1 MRNFLLFV
9 VPLLFAACT
18 SSVEIKEYNSFD
30 KAVPVWS
37 EGRETEKNL
46 TLSFREVI
54 EVGCAKEAVIRLTA
68 SCDYRLRV
76 NGKFVAHG
84 PCVAAHDFYRI
95 DAYNL
100 KPYLRWGKNVVAIEV
115 AGYNCPS
122 YYLLDQPSFLQ
133 AEIEIDGEIVAA
145 TGGDFEAYALGQRV
159 ADVKKFSFQRPYTE
173 EYVLDSHYNDWATNK
188 DWKSVIQPEKLVE
201 QGEKALL
208 ARGVA
213 YPDYRIHKSELIDGK
228 NLYKFATN
236 SSGFLRVKVKV
247 TKPTKLTLRFD
258 EILGEDGRVMK
269 RRLKWQ
275 SYIIYDLQ
283 EGEYELESF
292 EPYTMQYVEVFAEGG
307 EVEIEE
313 ISMRDYC
320 NSDCHRAKFE
330 SSNEDL
336 NFIFE
341 AARETYRQNALDI
354 YMDCPSRE
362 RAGWLCDSYFTGR
375 VEFALS
381 GKSRIERNFIENFL
395 LPTEFKDIDKGMLPM
410 CYPAD
415 HRNHN
420 YIPNWAM
427 WFVLELE
434 EYLERTGDRATIDC
448 ARTRI
453 YELVE
458 FFRPYLNEDGLLEN
472 LPKWVFVEWSRAN
485 KLVQDVSYPSNMLY
499 AEMLDVVSRLYGDK
513 SLAEQAAT
521 IRKEILRQSFDGEY
535 FVDNAVRNKRGKLEL
550 SGEHTEVCQ
559 YYAFLFGL
567 ASPESH
573 PALWARLRDEV
584 VPGRVEK
591 GLYPDLHPINAFIGS
606 YLRLELL
613 SRYGLSKQILD
624 ESIATYKS
632 MADRTGTLWESLRAN
647 ASCNHGFA
655 SHLTNVMYRDVLGVY
670 EVLPCER
677 KVRLRF
683 IDSGLEWCKGSI
695 PVGEEEI
702 DVEWKFCNG
711 EFDVELSL
719 PQGFTY
725 EIVPTNSKVTIR

>member
-1 MRNFLLFV
+1 MRRVILSIIALV
-9 VPLLFAACT
+9 ATICGVAKGQSEPSA
-18 SSVEIKEYNSFD
+18 FD
-30 KAVPVWS
+30 VAKPVWS
-37 EGRETEKNL
+37 EGRENEKNVTL
-46 TLSFREVI
+46 TFCETIDVGRCGEVS
-54 EVGCAKEAVIRLTA
+54 IRLTA

-76 NGKFVAHG
+76 NGEFVAHG

-95 DAYNL
+95 DAYDI
-100 KPYLRWGKNVVAIEV
+100 KPYLRKGKNDITIEV

-133 AEIEIDGEIVAA
+133 AEIEVDGKIVAA
-145 TGGDFEAYALGQRV
+145 TGRDFVAYDYKERV
-159 ADVKKFSFQRPYTE
+159 ADVPKFSFQRPYTE
-173 EYVLDSHYNDWATNK
+173 YYVIKAGVADVKA
-188 DWKSVIQPEKLVE
+188 EKLVE
-201 QGEKALL
+201 QEPKMLL

-213 YPDYRIHKSELIDGK
+213 YPDYRIHKAQLIDGK

-236 SSGFLRVKVKV
+236 SSGFLRTKVKV
-247 TKPTKLTLRFD
+247 TKPTRLTLRFD
-258 EILGEDGRVMK
+258 EILGDDGRVMK

-307 EVEIEE
+307 VVDVKE

-330 SSNEDL
+330 SCNDDL

-381 GKSRIERNFIENFL
+381 GKSRIERNFIENYL
-395 LPTEFKDIDKGMLPM
+395 LPKEFKDIDKGMLPM

-434 EYLERTGDRATIDC
+434 EYLERTGDRATIDL

-458 FFRPYLNEDGLLEN
+458 FFKPYLNEDGLLEKF
-472 LPKWVFVEWSRAN
+472 PKWVFVEWSRAN

-513 SLAEQAAT
+513 ALAEQAAH
-521 IRKEILRQSFDGEY
+521 IRKEVLRQSFDGEY
-535 FVDNAVRNKRGKLEL
+535 FIDNAVRNEKGELVL

-559 YYAFLFGL
+559 YYALLFGV
-567 ASPESH
+567 ATPDSH

-584 VPGRVEK
+584 VPGRVK
-591 GLYPDLHPINAFIGS
+591 RGLYPDLHPINAFIGS

-613 SRYGLSKQILD
+613 SKYGLSKQILD

-655 SHLTNVMYRDVLGVY
+655 SHLTNVLYRDVLGVY

-683 IDSGLEWCKGSI
+683 IDSGLKWCKGSI
-695 PVGEEEI
+695 PVGDEKI
-702 DVEWKFCNG
+702 DVEWRNRDG
-711 EFDVELSL
+711 EFNVKISL
-719 PQGFTY
+719 PEGYSY
-725 EIVPTNSKVTIR
+725 EIIPTESRIEIR

>member
-1 MRNFLLFV
+1 M
-9 VPLLFAACT
+9 
-18 SSVEIKEYNSFD
+18 
-30 KAVPVWS
+30 
-37 EGRETEKNL
+37 
-46 TLSFREVI
+46 
-54 EVGCAKEAVIRLTA
+54 
-68 SCDYRLRV
+68 
-76 NGKFVAHG
+76 
-84 PCVAAHDFYRI
+84 
-95 DAYNL
+95 
-100 KPYLRWGKNVVAIEV
+100 
-115 AGYNCPS
+115 PS

-133 AEIEIDGEIVAA
+133 AEVEVNGKVVAA
-145 TGGDFEAYALGQRV
+145 TGKNFEAYALGQRS
-159 ADVKKFSFQRPYTE
+159 ADVPKFSFQRTSTE
-173 EYVLDSHYNDWATNK
+173 EYSLTADYLAWATK
-188 DWKSVIQPEKLVE
+188 TKWQPSVKAEKLVE
-201 QGEKALL
+201 QEQKALL

-213 YPDYRIHKSELIDGK
+213 YPDYRLHKAEFVDK

-236 SSGFLRVKVKV
+236 SSGFLCAKVKV
-247 TKPTKLTLRFD
+247 EKPTKLTLRFD
-258 EILGEDGRVMK
+258 EILGDNGRVME
-269 RRLKWQ
+269 RRLRWKP
-275 SYIIYDLQ
+275 YIIYDLQ
-283 EGEYELESF
+283 PGVYELESF
-292 EPYTMQYVEVFAEGG
+292 EPYTMQYVEIFADDKA
-307 EVEIEE
+307 VVVEE

-320 NSDCHRAKFE
+320 NLDCHRAKFE
-330 SSNEDL
+330 SSNADL

-375 VEFALS
+375 VEFVLS

-434 EYLERTGDRATIDC
+434 EYLERTGDNETIRR

-458 FFRPYLNEDGLLEN
+458 FFKPYLNEDGLLEK
-472 LPKWVFVEWSRAN
+472 LPKWVFVEYSYAN

-499 AEMLDVVSRLYGDK
+499 AEMLDVVSRLYNDK
-513 SLAEQAAT
+513 ALAEQAAN
-521 IRKEILRQSFDGEY
+521 IRSVVLAQSFDGEY
-535 FVDNAVRNKRGKLEL
+535 FIDNAVRNAQGKLEL

-559 YYAFLFGL
+559 YYAFLFGV
-567 ASPESH
+567 AIPESH
-573 PALWARLRDEV
+573 PALWKRLRDEV

-591 GLYPDLHPINAFIGS
+591 GLYADLHPINAFIGS

-613 SRYGLSKQILD
+613 SKYGLSKQILD
-624 ESIATYKS
+624 ESIATYKA
-632 MADRTGTLWESLRAN
+632 MADRTGTLWESLKPK

-655 SHLTNVMYRDVLGVY
+655 SHLTNVLYRDVLGVY

-683 IDSGLEWCKGSI
+683 NDSGLAWCKGAI
-695 PVGEEEI
+695 PVGEEQIE
-702 DVEWKFCNG
+702 VEWKYSGG
-711 EFDVELSL
+711 EFNVELRL
-719 PQGFTY
+719 PKGFTY
-725 EIVPTNSKVTIR
+725 EIVQTDYKVVLK